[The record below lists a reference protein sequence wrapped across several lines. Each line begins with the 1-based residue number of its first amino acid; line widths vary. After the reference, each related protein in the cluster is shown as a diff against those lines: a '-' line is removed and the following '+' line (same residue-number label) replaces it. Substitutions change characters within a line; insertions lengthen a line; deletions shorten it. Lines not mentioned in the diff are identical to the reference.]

1 MILIIIIDNLKK
13 YSGGLNEIEK
23 LFALL
28 KNPKLAEEGRIHI
41 KIDYEKEEEREGFD
55 NAADLKESA

>member
-1 MILIIIIDNLKK
+1 MKLK
-13 YSGGLNEIEK
+13 SF
-23 LFALL
+23 FALL

-55 NAADLKESA
+55 NAADLKNLHKSL